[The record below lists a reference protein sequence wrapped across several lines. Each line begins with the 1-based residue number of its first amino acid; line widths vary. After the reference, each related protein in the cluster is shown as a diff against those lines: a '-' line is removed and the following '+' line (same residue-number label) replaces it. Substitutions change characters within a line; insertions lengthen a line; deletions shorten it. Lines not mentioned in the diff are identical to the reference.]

1 MPGTHPRGDRVQPRQ
16 VLSQLTGLFRDGRKM
31 SRDHLRHAAAEGGCL
46 CGALRYRIA
55 PAAELCVYCCHC
67 RDCQRLSSSAFTV
80 SMVLPTADFTVVRGV
95 AASILRRAESGR
107 GIPGFFCDAFGP
119 PHFDRF
125 PVFSELMVVKAGT
138 LTATTR
144 FEPVSTY
151 WS

>member
-16 VLSQLTGLFRDGRKM
+16 LLSQLTGLCRDGRKM

-80 SMVLPTADFTVVRGV
+80 SMVLPTAAFTVVRGV

-107 GIPGFFCDAFGP
+107 EIHGFFCAACGTRLY
-119 PHFDRF
+119 DRF
-125 PVFSELMVVKAGT
+125 PVFSEIMVLKAGT
-138 LTATTR
+138 LDDTR
-144 FEPVSTY
+144 SEE
-151 WS
+151 

>member
-1 MPGTHPRGDRVQPRQ
+1 
-16 VLSQLTGLFRDGRKM
+16 M

-80 SMVLPTADFTVVRGV
+80 SMVLPTAAFTVVRGV

-107 GIPGFFCDAFGP
+107 EIRSEE
-119 PHFDRF
+119 HT
-125 PVFSELMVVKAGT
+125 SELQSLMRSSYAVFCLKKQKQKSHLVRLT
-138 LTATTR
+138 L
-144 FEPVSTY
+144 
-151 WS
+151 